1 MGMPE
6 LILLLVFLTIGA
18 AVIFGLNNRY
28 RVRELVHK
36 ETLAALEKG
45 QPIPVPQTAPWT
57 PRVYLLRGMIWLFA
71 GLAATVAISALA
83 AIPPKPMP
91 AWEKLNQVTNA
102 RERGATPEEIQLILN
117 ETSHDQRP
125 PVAIGLLGL
134 IPASVGLAYLVFY
147 RVESK
152 KLVS

>member
-6 LILLLVFLTIGA
+6 MILLLVFFTIGA
-18 AVIFGLNNRY
+18 VVVFSLNNRY

-45 QPIPVPQTAPWT
+45 QPIPIPQAQPWS

-71 GLAATVAISALA
+71 GLAAAVAISALA
-83 AIPPKPMP
+83 AIPPRPIT
-91 AWEKLNQVTNA
+91 AWEKFDQVTRA
-102 RERGATPEEIQLILN
+102 RERGATPEEIQLIMN
-117 ETSHDQRP
+117 ETSRDQRP

-134 IPASVGLAYLVFY
+134 IPASVGLAYLIFY

-152 KLVS
+152 KLLS